1 MKQKD
6 KIEGKKR
13 RLGRRRRGRERE
25 RERGR
30 RRRRGKGE
38 EEEGEEEGEVHANA
52 KHPFKNS
59 KLCILTFHSSTI
71 SVLGLAQA
79 RPNYIHSKISNSR
92 PSEKRTT
99 SLQRTSF
106 VPPIDIPIELVLKK
120 PPRGGHLPTPDNGHW
135 PWRAPD

>member
-1 MKQKD
+1 MKQKE

-13 RLGRRRRGRERE
+13 RLGRRRRGRE

-38 EEEGEEEGEVHANA
+38 EEEGEEEEEEEGEVHAKA

-79 RPNYIHSKISNSR
+79 RPNYIHSKISNSG

-106 VPPIDIPIELVLKK
+106 VPPIDIP
-120 PPRGGHLPTPDNGHW
+120 
-135 PWRAPD
+135 